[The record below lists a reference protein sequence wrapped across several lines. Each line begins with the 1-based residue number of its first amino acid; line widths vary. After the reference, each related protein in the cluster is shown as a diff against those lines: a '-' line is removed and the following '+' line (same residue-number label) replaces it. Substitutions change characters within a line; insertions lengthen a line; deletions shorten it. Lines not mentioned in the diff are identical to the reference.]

1 MNRNEY
7 AALFEDVHVSDRE
20 RTLYLY
26 LRWHMDYDSGITG
39 VARKVSYQSIR
50 EHLEYKPERGSK
62 EPAYYPTKDQ
72 VKRLLRKIESYG
84 WVQSLHSG
92 KRGEA
97 MVFRLVLASAGKI
110 RPNEERH
117 MSATVGAPLSPPQ
130 ENPVNI
136 SARGDMSATINT
148 RGAPHHERHTSDT
161 SDIEQREIAREAD
174 FDAPSGRDLAFD
186 KSFEAIAFRRYG
198 NNKHLIENEFES
210 FRLHK
215 SHRTT
220 RRTASDWQDEWR
232 RWIARSNIMNP
243 TPTTQRGNSHAA
255 TQHHTAAVLDV
266 CEKYTAGQQPVTDY
280 DDTHD

>member
-1 MNRNEY
+1 MKHVE
-7 AALFEDVHVSDRE
+7 FEAMRE
-20 RTLYLY
+20 LTRTETKVYLH
-26 LRWHMDYDSGITG
+26 LRHHMDYATGIVG
-39 VARKVSYQSIR
+39 AVRKISYQSI
-50 EHLEYKPERGSK
+50 HEYIEEVPPRGSK
-62 EPAYYPTKDQ
+62 DPVYKPSKQ
-72 VKRLLRKIESYG
+72 QINRVLRKLESAGVIER
-84 WVQSLHSG
+84 LHSG
-92 KRGEA
+92 KPNEH
-97 MVFRLVLASAGKI
+97 MVFRLVLASTDLN
-110 RPNEERH
+110 RLNEERH
-117 MSATVGAPLSPPQ
+117 MSDTRAATQGATRR
-130 ENPVNI
+130 NPVNTQPR
-136 SARGDMSATINT
+136 AMNTDTMSDKGAT
-148 RGAPHHERHTSDT
+148 PHERHTSVT

-220 RRTASDWQDEWR
+220 RRSTPDWQDEWR

-266 CEKYTAGQQPVTDY
+266 CEKYTAGQQPITDY